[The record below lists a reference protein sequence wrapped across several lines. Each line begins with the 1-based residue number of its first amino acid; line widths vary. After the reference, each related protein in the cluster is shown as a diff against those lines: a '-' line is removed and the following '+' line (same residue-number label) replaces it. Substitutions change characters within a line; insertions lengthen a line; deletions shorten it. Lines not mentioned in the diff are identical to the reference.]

1 MRPARPEGINV
12 NFEFSDDEQQLSEAV
27 QRWVER
33 GYGFERRTA
42 IAKAGGFSAEAWGEI
57 AELGLL
63 GLGTA
68 EEDGGMAMGPV
79 AAMLALEALGRGL
92 VLEPVA
98 AVALVAASVV
108 AQAGAEVRASWAP
121 RIASGAA
128 RVVLA
133 TQERAARY
141 RLDRVDTR
149 AVAAGDAWA
158 LSGTKS
164 IVTIG
169 DQADAFIVSARV
181 GGAADDAAGIALFLV
196 ERGAAG
202 VRTQGYALQDGSRA
216 AEVFLAGAP
225 ATLLVPAGPA
235 FAVLEM
241 AVDTGIAALAAE
253 AVGAMDKLF
262 ELTVDYMNTRKQFGV
277 PIGTFQALRHRVAD
291 MKMQL
296 ELARSMSYYA
306 TLKLGE
312 EPAVRRRA
320 VAQAK
325 VQLGRSARFLG
336 QQAIQLHGG
345 IGMTDEYI
353 GSHYFKRLATMEMQ
367 FGDTM
372 HHIGEV
378 SARMQ
383 ETAGV
388 FA

>member
-1 MRPARPEGINV
+1 M

-63 GLGTA
+63 GLGTS

-108 AQAGAEVRASWAP
+108 AQAPAGVRASWAP
-121 RIASGAA
+121 RIASGEA

-133 TQERAARY
+133 YQERAARY
-141 RLDRVDTR
+141 RLNRVDTK
-149 AVAAGDAWA
+149 ATQNGDAWT
-158 LSGTKS
+158 LSGAKS

-181 GGAADDAAGIALFLV
+181 SGANDDAAGIALFLV
-196 ERGAAG
+196 ERSASG
-202 VRTQGYALQDGSRA
+202 VKTQGYALQDGSRA
-216 AEVFLAGAP
+216 AEVMLADAP
-225 ATLLVPAGPA
+225 ATLLVAAGSA
-235 FAVLEM
+235 FAALEL
-241 AVDTGIAALAAE
+241 AVDIGIAALAAE

-262 ELTVDYMNTRKQFGV
+262 ELTVEYMNTRKQFGV
-277 PIGTFQALRHRVAD
+277 AIGTFQALRHRLAD

-296 ELARSMSYYA
+296 ELARSMSYFA

-325 VQLGRSARFLG
+325 VQLGNSARFLG

-353 GSHYFKRLATMEMQ
+353 GSHYFKRLTTMEMQ

-378 SARMQ
+378 SARMLD
-383 ETAGV
+383 TAGV

>member
-1 MRPARPEGINV
+1 M

-63 GLGTA
+63 GLGTS

-108 AQAGAEVRASWAP
+108 AQAPADARARWAP
-121 RIASGAA
+121 RIASGEA

-141 RLDRVDTR
+141 KLNRVDTK
-149 AVAAGDAWA
+149 ATQAGDAWT

-164 IVTIG
+164 IVPIG

-181 GGAADDAAGIALFLV
+181 SGAADDAAGIALFLV
-196 ERGAAG
+196 ERGASG
-202 VRTQGYALQDGSRA
+202 VKTQGYALQDGSRA
-216 AEVFLAGAP
+216 AEVMLTDAP
-225 ATLLVPAGPA
+225 ATLLVAAGPA
-235 FAVLEM
+235 FAALEL

-262 ELTVDYMNTRKQFGV
+262 ELTVEYMNTRKQFGV
-277 PIGTFQALRHRVAD
+277 AIGTFQALRHRLAD

-296 ELARSMSYYA
+296 ELARSMSYFA

-312 EPAVRRRA
+312 EPAVRRRS

-325 VQLGRSARFLG
+325 VQLGNSARFLG

-353 GSHYFKRLATMEMQ
+353 GSHYFKRLTTMEMQ

-378 SARMQ
+378 SARMLD
-383 ETAGV
+383 TAGV